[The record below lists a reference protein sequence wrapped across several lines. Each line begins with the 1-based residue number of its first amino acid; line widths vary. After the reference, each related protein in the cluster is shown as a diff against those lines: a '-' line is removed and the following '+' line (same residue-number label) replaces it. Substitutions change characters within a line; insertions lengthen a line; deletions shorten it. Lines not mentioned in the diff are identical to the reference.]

1 MTDFPEL
8 RAFVEALRLES
19 TGLVLAGQNVGR
31 HGPGALARLGNELPI
46 VVYEHLY
53 TRGFPPP
60 PRAAGSH
67 LPGKPQDASAAKVS
81 GDLTAALEAANA
93 TSARSE
99 IDWTL
104 MENAPDGSVIA
115 TRHGRT
121 RRFVA
126 GQYVVAT
133 GVAPAPPGTRLVV
146 HIPAGSSTA
155 QPGFY
160 FAYGAGFRDVNDLSP
175 VVRIYWNV
183 TAAGAPLLLQ
193 TLTAALNRYEIP
205 FELKAAT
212 EAESHRRRDSAVL
225 YLGQRHYHAALL
237 ALGPKLPEIARV
249 LEPPTPLFTKRL
261 ADGIG
266 LAENPPGADS
276 FGSARSRL
284 IAEALIAARD
294 GERFPYP
301 AFAER
306 FEQAIAAAK
315 LRRNALWLNAG
326 SEDIYDLPRTLAEA
340 A

>member
-1 MTDFPEL
+1 MIDFPEL

-19 TGLVLAGQNVGR
+19 TGLVLAGQNVGQ
-31 HGPGALARLGNELPI
+31 HGPGAPARLGTELPI

-53 TRGFPPP
+53 TRGFSPPP
-60 PRAAGSH
+60 PASVSHSRPEQLDAQAAE
-67 LPGKPQDASAAKVS
+67 VS

-93 TSARSE
+93 TPPRSE
-99 IDWTL
+99 MNWTI

-133 GVAPAPPGTRLVV
+133 GVAPAPPGTRLIV
-146 HIPAGSSTA
+146 HIAAGSSTA

-160 FAYGAGFRDVNDLSP
+160 FAYGAGFRDVNDLSA

-183 TAAGAPLLLQ
+183 TAAGAPSLLQ
-193 TLTAALNRYEIP
+193 TLTGALNRYEIP

-212 EAESHRRRDSAVL
+212 NAESHRRRDSAVL
-225 YLGQRHYHAALL
+225 YLAQRHYHAAIL
-237 ALGPKLPEIARV
+237 ALQPKLPELAPI

-266 LAENPPGADS
+266 LAENPPGPDS

-284 IAEALIAARD
+284 IAEALLAASD

-306 FEQAIAAAK
+306 FDEGIAAAK
-315 LRRNALWLNAG
+315 LRRNALWLNPG
-326 SEDIYDLPRTLAEA
+326 SEDIYTLPPILAEA